1 MNHEDSFVNA
11 FIVPEKR
18 SRYLQLLANPKR
30 RREIL
35 DRFNHQL
42 DYDDSLATAVTAS
55 QHSSQQLEK
64 LLRAKGADDIC
75 YVIADQLSLDGHDIP
90 LEEALDSV
98 YCHDFAAVISC
109 IPGRLAYYKPESPSH
124 GFIFEKKS

>member
-11 FIVPEKR
+11 FIIPEKR
-18 SRYLQLLANPKR
+18 SRFLQLLANPKR

-35 DRFNHQL
+35 DRFNHHL

-55 QHSSQQLEK
+55 QHSSEQLEK
-64 LLRAKGADDIC
+64 LLRAKGATDIC
-75 YVIADQLSLDGHDIP
+75 HIIADQSNLDGQDVA
-90 LEEALDSV
+90 LGEAIDSL
-98 YCHDFAAVISC
+98 YCHDFAVVISC
-109 IPGRLAYYKPESPSH
+109 ILGRLAYFKPESPSH